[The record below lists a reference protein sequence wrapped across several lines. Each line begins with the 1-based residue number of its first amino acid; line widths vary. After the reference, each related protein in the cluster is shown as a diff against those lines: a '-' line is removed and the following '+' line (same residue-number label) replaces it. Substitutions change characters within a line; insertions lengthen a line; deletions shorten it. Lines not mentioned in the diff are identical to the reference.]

1 MAQKVGIVAVAQ
13 SKYSGAR
20 TDVSQKELAH
30 ETVSE
35 VLEAGGLTLD
45 SKTPPIDQS
54 VIVCDEFW
62 EAQTLS
68 EVKYGDVTGAHMR
81 DGTRCTQDGAT
92 AVHYATN
99 AILSGHLEVILI
111 MAICKESRIRSR
123 NIITNY
129 GYDPFICKPLGMDDT
144 ISAALQARIY
154 MDKYGITREDCAKV
168 VVKNRANAAA
178 NPYAQLRQPVS
189 EKEVLGSAMLA
200 SPISA
205 LDMYPVSDGA
215 CALIMANEEWTRRLT
230 DKPVWVTG
238 VGVCRDTYNLGTR
251 DLSGCAALEAAAQ
264 AAYAMAGIK
273 KPAEALD
280 VVELSGH
287 YSYQELLY
295 SEGLG
300 LCPRGE
306 GHKLLESGKT
316 EKNGTLP
323 INPSGGVLAGVPV
336 LVAGAS
342 RVIEAALQLRGEAGQ
357 RQVKHAKTAVAHGM
371 FGPCGQLQCVI
382 TLSAD

>member
-13 SKYSGAR
+13 TKYSGAR

-30 ETVSE
+30 EAVTE
-35 VLEAGGLTLD
+35 VLEACGLDLD
-45 SKTPPIDQS
+45 SENPPIDQS

-68 EVKYGDVTGAHMR
+68 EIKYGDITGAHMR

-92 AVHYATN
+92 AVIYSAN
-99 AILSGHLEVILI
+99 AILSGHLDVVLIL
-111 MAICKESRIRSR
+111 AICKESRIKSR

-129 GYDPFICKPLGMDDT
+129 GYDPFVSKPLGMDDN
-144 ISAALQARIY
+144 IAAALQARVY

-178 NPYAQLRQPVS
+178 NPYAQLTTPVT
-189 EKEVLGSAMLA
+189 EREVLDSEVLA
-200 SPISA
+200 SPISV
-205 LDMYPVSDGA
+205 LDKYPVSDGA
-215 CALIMANEEWTRRLT
+215 CAIIMASEKLTKQLT

-238 VGVCRDTYNLGTR
+238 MGVCRDTYNLGDR
-251 DLSGCAALEAAAQ
+251 DLAGCEALESAAR

-273 KPAEALD
+273 NPSETLD
-280 VVELSGH
+280 IVELSSQ
-287 YSYQELLY
+287 YSYQELLF

-306 GHKLLESGKT
+306 GHKLLESGMT
-316 EKNGTLP
+316 DRAGSLP
-323 INPSGGVLAGVPV
+323 INPSGGVLSGVPV

-342 RVIEAALQLRGEAGQ
+342 RVVEATLQLRGEAGD
-357 RQVKHAKTAVAHGM
+357 RQIDKAASAVAHGM
-371 FGPCGQLQCVI
+371 FGPCGQLQCAIVMA
-382 TLSAD
+382 AD